1 MKGRLRTLA
10 LLLMGLMPGF
20 AMAELTNNWWGSWA
34 QVVAEGDLGF
44 LDSNLKPFR
53 LWLEGQSRWNQD
65 WRNWYQGVA
74 RIALGYSLS
83 DRATLWMGYSYV
95 PTKIGP
101 ETYLGQ
107 QDVWPAFRYVLPTEI
122 GTITFRTM
130 LEANFIRGDD
140 PRFHIRQMIR
150 FMHSLSAEPRL
161 SLILWDELLLRGNST
176 LYGGSSGFGQ
186 NRAFL
191 GAGWSFSPLIRVELG
206 YMNQFIDGLDHRTQ
220 IMQNLVM
227 GSVFINF

>member
-1 MKGRLRTLA
+1 
-10 LLLMGLMPGF
+10 
-20 AMAELTNNWWGSWA
+20 
-34 QVVAEGDLGF
+34 
-44 LDSNLKPFR
+44 
-53 LWLEGQSRWNQD
+53 
-65 WRNWYQGVA
+65 
-74 RIALGYSLS
+74 
-83 DRATLWMGYSYV
+83 
-95 PTKIGP
+95 
-101 ETYLGQ
+101 
-107 QDVWPAFRYVLPTEI
+107 
-122 GTITFRTM
+122 M